1 MSGYRKLIGLIAS
14 SVLASVMTACANG
27 LSAPSESSPAPMTAV
42 RIASL
47 KGPTTMGL
55 VHLMSE
61 AAAGRA
67 TWPYQVTMHGTPDEV
82 VPGLVKGD
90 IDIALLPANLAA
102 VLYNRTHGEVQVA
115 AVNTLGVLYVVE
127 AGDSVHKMADLVG
140 RTVISTGKGASP
152 QYVLDFLLK
161 QNGLDPSRDVTVEY
175 RSESTEVVALLAT
188 KDKAVAVLP
197 EPFVTVAASQN
208 PRLRV
213 ALDLTREW
221 EAVSPESSLITG
233 VLVVRKSFA
242 AERRAAVAGFLSDYQ
257 ESTRFTNE
265 HPAEAGA
272 LIAGYGIVPNASLA
286 EKAIPSCNITFVD
299 GEAMQHKVKGYLE
312 VLFAANPA
320 SIGGAMPGDDF
331 YYQP

>member
-14 SVLASVMTACANG
+14 TVLASIMTACGNG
-27 LSAPSESSPAPMTAV
+27 LSTPSGSSPAPRMTV

-67 TWPYQVTMHGTPDEV
+67 SWPYQVTMHGTPDEI
-82 VPGLVKGD
+82 VPALVKGD

-127 AGDSVHKMADLVG
+127 TGDSVRKMADLKG
-140 RTVISTGKGASP
+140 RTVFSTGKGASP

-161 QNGLDPSRDVTVEY
+161 QNGMDPARDVTVEY

-208 PRLRV
+208 PKLRV
-213 ALDLTREW
+213 ALDLTQEW
-221 EAVSPESSLITG
+221 ESVRPESSLITG
-233 VLVVRKSFA
+233 VLVIRTAFA
-242 AERRAAVAGFLSDYQ
+242 EANRAAVAGFLGDYQ
-257 ESTRFTNE
+257 ASTRFTNE
-265 HPAEAGA
+265 HPAEAAA
-272 LIAGYGIVPNASLA
+272 LIAGYGIVPNEPLA